1 MPLPR
6 PDRRALL
13 LGVGALGALAACSAP
28 AASPRANAPVSTEPL
43 DAVRADGPRQAG
55 IADPP
60 IAQRHCDL
68 SIWDVPDWRS
78 TLRALLAGW
87 SELIVS
93 LANGSAPALAGL
105 APSALTVTVGLGPRV
120 VAAIDPALPGAQ
132 DLPAFAGERISEQ
145 HRGGDLML
153 QVCASDPLVVSLA
166 VGELTRAAGTA
177 LRSRW
182 RQTAFRGPSRPD
194 GAARNMLGF
203 VDGIVVPR
211 GEQEMNREVWLEGP
225 ERVRGGSIA
234 VVRRMRLDAT
244 GFLGLPTTEQE
255 QIFGRRRDTAEPL
268 SGGGPEAEVDLGAK
282 TADGQYL
289 VPADSH
295 VRRAHPLT
303 SGSGIMLR
311 RSYSFDDGPADRGLL
326 FIAFQRE
333 LRTFV
338 ATQHR
343 LDEGDRLMRFAV
355 TTASGT
361 FLVLPGL
368 PLGRALLR

>member
-1 MPLPR
+1 M
-6 PDRRALL
+6 
-13 LGVGALGALAACSAP
+13 LGAGASALGALVACSAP
-28 AASPRANAPVSTEPL
+28 PRPPAPVAATEPL
-43 DAVRADGPRQAG
+43 DAVRANGPRQAG

-68 SIWDVPDWRS
+68 SIWDTRDAKDHPADL
-78 TLRALLAGW
+78 LRRWSALIPALASGQ
-87 SELIVS
+87 
-93 LANGSAPALAGL
+93 APALGGL
-105 APSALTVTVGLGPRV
+105 APSALTVTVGIGPRL
-120 VAAIDPALPGAQ
+120 VAAVDPKLPGAQ
-132 DLPAFAGERISEQ
+132 DLPAFADEQIGER

-166 VGELTRAAGTA
+166 VGELSRVAA
-177 LRSRW
+177 LRPRW
-182 RQTAFRGPSRPD
+182 RQTAFRGPSRAD

-211 GEQEMNREVWLEGP
+211 GDRELDREVWLDGP
-225 ERVRGGSIA
+225 ERVRGGTIA
-234 VVRRMRLDAT
+234 VVRRMRLDANA
-244 GFLGLPTTEQE
+244 FLALPIAEQE
-255 QIFGRRRDTAEPL
+255 RIFGRRRDSAEPL
-268 SGGGPEAEVDLGAK
+268 SGGGPDAEVDLGAK
-282 TADGQYL
+282 TADGQYQ

-303 SGSGIMLR
+303 SGSGVMLR
-311 RSYSFDDGPADRGLL
+311 RSYSFDDGPDDRGLL
-326 FIAFQRE
+326 FISFQRE

-343 LDEGDRLMRFAV
+343 LDEGDRLMRFAT

-368 PLGRALLR
+368 PLDRFFA